1 MKSLSVGLRFVLA
14 IAIFSFPIII
24 LMFYMW
30 RVNQDVLDFTNLELK
45 GAEHLIAGA
54 QLKESTYSTHFKI
67 YSSTPPSAPEW
78 DGLEKEWQNYLD
90 SLTSVPFNK
99 EEIQMHLK
107 NYFKSSLEEKRDG
120 LIFAT
125 TVKNLGQIRSAI
137 ADSHNIM
144 LDPDSDSYY
153 TMDLLTLWLP
163 QIHEMQA
170 ELFYFSNTSSADL
183 TSEIKTE
190 KMRALY
196 PLFAE
201 AIRKTSANLEKI
213 KQFDAVYYGE
223 SASFNSHY
231 EKYKELVQAQ
241 SDLLSPYLKGS
252 KNAFANDSQLKN
264 DLNLAFAKNSELIQG
279 LQQEFKYFVENRYQN
294 LKNSMHKK
302 IGLALGSLL
311 FAVLI
316 AAYLGKTISQ
326 TIKTFHGAVQNLNEE
341 SKQALSIGE
350 VLIKAS
356 KKVSE
361 SSSEQAAAIEE
372 TSASLEELSSMVK
385 NNAES
390 SKQAQEVAQQARLQT
405 QNCYSE
411 MQTLISQ
418 MSEISTSSKKVEEI
432 MLIIDDIAFQ
442 TNLLAL
448 NASVEAARAGEH
460 GKGFAV
466 VAEAVRSL
474 AQKSASSAKEIS
486 VLIKTSLDQIAN
498 GRTSADRT
506 GESMNTILSSIE
518 KVSSLNTEIALAS
531 QEQSAGITQI
541 SQAISDLERTT
552 MENSGVASQASEY
565 SQKSLEQAEGLMRV
579 VNVLE
584 SELLGQRRAQSR
596 DTGDENL
603 MNFDEAIQAHL
614 KWKGRLKNFVNSVG
628 NEELN
633 SDHVCKDNNCA
644 LGKWIHGPGT
654 SHQKL
659 RSFQIL
665 KKEHAAF
672 HEAAGEVVRSVEQ
685 RNETRAKKL
694 LADGSEFDKKT
705 RATIEAIQQLQVD
718 VNKTV

>member
-1 MKSLSVGLRFVLA
+1 VKSLSIGLRFVLA
-14 IAIFSFPIII
+14 IAVFSFPIIV

-30 RVNQDVLDFTNLELK
+30 RVNQDVLDFTILEVK
-45 GAEHLIAGA
+45 GAEYLIAGA
-54 QLKESTYSTHFKI
+54 NIKESTYTTHFKA
-67 YSSTPPSAPEW
+67 YSNNPPSHDDWVA
-78 DGLEKEWQNYLD
+78 LKNEWQSYLD
-90 SLTSVPFNK
+90 KLKSVPFNK
-99 EEIQMHLK
+99 TETQKLIDTYLD
-107 NYFKSSLEEKRDG
+107 SSLAEKRDG
-120 LIFAT
+120 LLFAK
-125 TVKNLGQIRSAI
+125 TVKDLGQIRSAI

-163 QIHEMQA
+163 QLHEIQA
-170 ELFYFSNTSSADL
+170 ELFYLSNTAAPEVSSDTKL
-183 TSEIKTE
+183 E
-190 KMRALY
+190 KMRALH

-213 KQFDAVYYGE
+213 KQFDSAYYGE
-223 SASFNSHY
+223 SASFNQNLQ
-231 EKYKELVQAQ
+231 KYTELVQDQ
-241 SDLLSPYLKGS
+241 LNLLSPYLVGS
-252 KNAFANDSQLKN
+252 KEIFTDDSQFKK
-264 DLNLAFAKNSELIQG
+264 DLRTAFAKNSELIMG
-279 LQQEFKYFVENRYQN
+279 LQKEFKYFVENRYKN
-294 LKNSMHKK
+294 LKYNMYTKL
-302 IGLALGSLL
+302 GFAFGSLL
-311 FAVLI
+311 LAILI
-316 AAYLGKTISQ
+316 AAYLGRTISQ
-326 TIKTFHGAVQNLNEE
+326 TIKTFNGAVKNLNEE
-341 SKQALSIGE
+341 SQQALSIGE

-390 SKQAQEVAQQARLQT
+390 SKQAQEAAQQARVQT
-405 QNCYSE
+405 QGCYTE

-418 MSEISTSSKKVEEI
+418 MSEISASSKKVEEI

-466 VAEAVRSL
+466 VADAVRSL
-474 AQKSASSAKEIS
+474 AQKSAASAKEIS
-486 VLIKTSLDQIAN
+486 VLIKTSLEQIAN
-498 GRTSADRT
+498 GRSSADRT
-506 GESMNTILSSIE
+506 GDSMTEILSSIE
-518 KVSSLNTEIALAS
+518 KVSTLNTEIAQAS

-584 SELLGQRRAQSR
+584 SELLGQRKIQTQDSG
-596 DTGDENL
+596 TSNL

-614 KWKGRLKNFVNSVG
+614 KWKVRLKNFVNGVG
-628 NEELN
+628 NEELR

-644 LGKWIHGPGT
+644 LGKWIYGPGT
-654 SHQKL
+654 SHSALNAYQL
-659 RSFQIL
+659 L

-672 HEAAGEVVRSVEQ
+672 HQAAGEVVRSVEQ
-685 RNETRAKKL
+685 GNEPKAKKL
-694 LADGSEFDKKT
+694 LSDGSEFDTRT
-705 RATIEAIQQLQVD
+705 RATIEAIHQLQNEVS
-718 VNKTV
+718 